1 MRSGWFLLSPRTLFQ
16 RLSDGIARLLA
27 HGRSAAPDMEF
38 LARRLGGKASESRDA
53 DAAES
58 GVAVPPPVESRDA
71 PPSLAPPVHPPLLPP
86 PLPDGPPAAAAG
98 EAADAPRRRLR
109 LIEIDAFIDSS
120 LFAVWSALT
129 AAVEGLSRFTRRFRA
144 TGFARVPVEL
154 AGDGLTIAAG
164 GGVVM
169 LMLALPAFDATKQD
183 WLAQSDYSVTFLDRN
198 GTEIGKRGVRHSEA
212 VPLEAMPDSLIKATL
227 ATEDRRFYTH
237 FGIDVFG
244 TFRALF
250 ENLRSNSVVQGGSSI
265 TQQLAK
271 NLFLSNERTI
281 DRKIKEAFLA
291 MWLESNLSKHDIL
304 QLYLDRAYM
313 GGGNFGVAAASEF
326 YFGKKVTDINL
337 AEAAMLS
344 GLYKAPAR
352 YAPHVNLPAAR
363 ARANEVLTN
372 MVQAGYMTEGQV
384 LGARRKPADVVPAA
398 ADNSPDWFLDWAFA
412 EVKRQVTGGDR
423 TLTVRTTV
431 DMNLQQ
437 AADDAVENALRE
449 SGEQFRVSQAAMV
462 IAEPDGAVR
471 AMVGGRDYG
480 ESQFNRATDA
490 LRQPGSSF
498 KPFVYTAAVQKGYTP
513 QSIVKDAPISI
524 GNWSPRN
531 YGGRYMGSIQLTTAL
546 IHSLNTVAVRLAA
559 AVGRD
564 TIIALAHRMGIT
576 TNIVNSV
583 ALPLGA
589 TEVTVLDMT
598 GAYAVFANGGFRAKP
613 YAFTQIVNSE
623 GKVVFDRKRD
633 IGAPEQVLDEK
644 TVGMMNYMLSQVPE
658 RGTGRAAKLQGV
670 KTAGKTGTTN
680 AYRDAWFMG
689 FTGNYVG
696 GVWFGNDDFTSSNN
710 MTGGSL
716 PARTWNRVM
725 TYAHSGIDLK
735 PIPYL
740 DGGPSDGERPAPA
753 IAAAGGSGQQPLLLS
768 ARTTAQL
775 GELQK
780 VFETAPP
787 LKRLNTAALTPEPS
801 GTAN

>member
-27 HGRSAAPDMEF
+27 HGRSAAPDIDF

-53 DAAES
+53 GAAES
-58 GVAVPPPVESRDA
+58 GVAVPPPLESRDA
-71 PPSLAPPVHPPLLPP
+71 PPSLAPPVHPPLMPP
-86 PLPDGPPAAAAG
+86 PLPDGPPAAAPG

-120 LFAVWSALT
+120 LFAVWSAIT

-250 ENLRSNSVVQGGSSI
+250 ENLRSDSVVQGGSSI

-337 AEAAMLS
+337 AEAAMLA

-372 MVQAGYMTEGQV
+372 MVQAGLHDRGP
-384 LGARRKPADVVPAA
+384 GARRAA
-398 ADNSPDWFLDWAFA
+398 EAGRCRAGGGGQSAPDYFLDWAF
-412 EVKRQVTGGDR
+412 
-423 TLTVRTTV
+423 
-431 DMNLQQ
+431 
-437 AADDAVENALRE
+437 
-449 SGEQFRVSQAAMV
+449 
-462 IAEPDGAVR
+462 EPR
-471 AMVGGRDYG
+471 
-480 ESQFNRATDA
+480 
-490 LRQPGSSF
+490 
-498 KPFVYTAAVQKGYTP
+498 
-513 QSIVKDAPISI
+513 
-524 GNWSPRN
+524 
-531 YGGRYMGSIQLTTAL
+531 
-546 IHSLNTVAVRLAA
+546 
-559 AVGRD
+559 
-564 TIIALAHRMGIT
+564 
-576 TNIVNSV
+576 
-583 ALPLGA
+583 
-589 TEVTVLDMT
+589 
-598 GAYAVFANGGFRAKP
+598 
-613 YAFTQIVNSE
+613 
-623 GKVVFDRKRD
+623 
-633 IGAPEQVLDEK
+633 
-644 TVGMMNYMLSQVPE
+644 
-658 RGTGRAAKLQGV
+658 
-670 KTAGKTGTTN
+670 
-680 AYRDAWFMG
+680 
-689 FTGNYVG
+689 
-696 GVWFGNDDFTSSNN
+696 
-710 MTGGSL
+710 
-716 PARTWNRVM
+716 
-725 TYAHSGIDLK
+725 
-735 PIPYL
+735 
-740 DGGPSDGERPAPA
+740 
-753 IAAAGGSGQQPLLLS
+753 
-768 ARTTAQL
+768 
-775 GELQK
+775 
-780 VFETAPP
+780 
-787 LKRLNTAALTPEPS
+787 
-801 GTAN
+801 